1 MRALSVVST
10 QSDCFLSGGFDGC
23 VKLWDRR
30 MSPSEA
36 CVLSLKTPHAVGSV
50 LQLSASVVVA
60 ASEAELRVFD
70 LLNSGKS
77 RNRGDFGILGLGGKY
92 LVRIVDVWKWTTS

>member
-77 RNRGDFGILGLGGKY
+77 RNRGDL
-92 LVRIVDVWKWTTS
+92 D